1 MGLHIAWDGPRIYLE
16 LALAAT
22 CIWLLLRTFGRP

>member
-16 LALAAT
+16 ILLIAGLAYALYRAN
-22 CIWLLLRTFGRP
+22 R

>member
-16 LALAAT
+16 IALVVVAA
-22 CIWLLLRTFGRP
+22 IALFKAIR

>member
-16 LALAAT
+16 IALLVGIAYLLFKAA
-22 CIWLLLRTFGRP
+22 R

>member
-16 LALAAT
+16 IIAAVA
-22 CIWLLLRTFGRP
+22 IVFAAVKFLRRA